1 MTNKPSAGKGSLD
14 QRRAKHAWE
23 VVQRVNAR
31 PDRDKNKKVDFR
43 RQTKRLP
50 VQIVTSGLGQ
60 ALAFLK
66 AKDYAPDLQNA
77 VRDWTNERIPVRDE
91 EGLENRSP
99 ELIERIVNLDSDFL
113 RRATDEVLA
122 YMQWL
127 TRFAEAELPKDDE
140 Q

>member
-1 MTNKPSAGKGSLD
+1 MTEKPSAGKGSLD

-23 VVQRVNAR
+23 VVQRVNTI
-31 PDRDKNKKVDFR
+31 PDKDKNKKVDFR
-43 RQTKRLP
+43 RQAKRLP

-66 AKDYAPDLQNA
+66 AKDYAPDLQDA
-77 VRDWTNERIPVRDE
+77 VRDWMNTRIPVTA
-91 EGLENRSP
+91 GGSP
-99 ELIERIVNLDSDFL
+99 DLVERIVNGDSDFL

-127 TRFAEAELPKDDE
+127 TRFAEANLPKDD
-140 Q
+140 QQ

>member
-1 MTNKPSAGKGSLD
+1 MTEKPTAGKSSLD

-23 VVQRVNAR
+23 VVRRVNES
-31 PDRDKNKKVDFR
+31 PDKDKVDFR

-66 AKDYAPDLQNA
+66 AKDYSPDLQNA
-77 VRDWTNERIPVRDE
+77 VRDWMSTRIPVTTGD
-91 EGLENRSP
+91 STD
-99 ELIERIVNLDSDFL
+99 LIERIVNGDSDFL

-127 TRFAEAELPKDDE
+127 TRFAEAELPKDD
-140 Q
+140 QQ

>member
-1 MTNKPSAGKGSLD
+1 MTQKPTAGKASLD

-23 VVQRVNAR
+23 VVRNVDANR
-31 PDRDKNKKVDFR
+31 PNNEKVEFR
-43 RQTKRLP
+43 RQAKRLP

-60 ALAFLK
+60 ALTFLK
-66 AKDYAPDLQNA
+66 AKEYAPDLQNA
-77 VRDWTNERIPVRDE
+77 LREWASVRIPASSNEPSDLVERIIK
-91 EGLENRSP
+91 G
-99 ELIERIVNLDSDFL
+99 DSDFL

-140 Q
+140 R

>member
-14 QRRAKHAWE
+14 QRRAKDAWQ
-23 VVQRVNAR
+23 VVRRVNNER
-31 PDRDKNKKVDFR
+31 PQDKKVDFR

-60 ALAFLK
+60 SLAFLK

-77 VRDWTNERIPVRDE
+77 VRDWMNTRIPVTAGD
-91 EGLENRSP
+91 STD
-99 ELIERIVNLDSDFL
+99 LIERIVNGDSDFL

-127 TRFAEAELPKDDE
+127 TRFAEAELPKDD
-140 Q
+140 QQ